1 MSTRQELIP
10 LFGPLL
16 ETIPRAAFVL
26 ASGVVALAAA
36 SLFGRAVRAGRRLAV
51 IGTWLPGLAAGVT
64 ARLAFASFVRAETAA
79 TDIDPLTIAGLLAF
93 VAGHWM
99 QHVLLCAGG
108 LVVAWGTA
116 RTAAGTAYP
125 GDDRAGARTTRSEAL
140 GKLGEA
146 LVASGIEA
154 FGCQFLR
161 NAVLD
166 LGGWMVEIDH
176 LVRAP
181 DEIVVIETKAYSG
194 FVSGAEDEIVWMR
207 RPRDGRTI
215 SIPNSA
221 RQNLVHLR
229 AVVELIAAPTVSVR
243 ALVVSAG
250 NARFANG
257 IKHIP
262 VPVRELRGVLQS
274 QRAIA
279 LFGQG
284 TIDTAWR
291 RVSTQASHSE
301 ARRMAHQHYV
311 RRHDTTVRN
320 LLSREVMGVRVERR

>member
-1 MSTRQELIP
+1 MPTRQELIP

-16 ETIPRAAFVL
+16 ETIPRAALVL

-51 IGTWLPGLAAGVT
+51 IGTWLLGLAADVT
-64 ARLAFASFVRAETAA
+64 ACLAFASFVRAGTAA
-79 TDIDPLTIAGLLAF
+79 TDIDPLTIADLLAF

-99 QHVLLCAGG
+99 QLVLLCAGG
-108 LVVAWGTA
+108 LVVAWRTA
-116 RTAAGTAYP
+116 RPAAGTAYP
-125 GDDRAGARTTRSEAL
+125 GDDRTGARTARSEAL

-146 LVASGIEA
+146 LVASEIEA
-154 FGCQFLR
+154 LGWQCLR
-161 NAVLD
+161 NVVLD

-181 DEIVVIETKAYSG
+181 DGIVVIETKTYSG
-194 FVSGAEDEIVWMR
+194 FVSGAENEIVWIQR
-207 RPRDGRTI
+207 LRDGRTI
-215 SIPNSA
+215 SIPNPA
-221 RQNLVHLR
+221 RQNLVHVR
-229 AVVELIAAPTVSVR
+229 AVVQLIAAPTVSVR
-243 ALVVSAG
+243 GLVVSAG

-274 QRAIA
+274 QTAIA

-291 RVSTQASHSE
+291 RLSTEASRSE

-311 RRHDTTVRN
+311 RRHDR
-320 LLSREVMGVRVERR
+320 